1 MKQAA
6 AVIVVNETEIL
17 HQAQKIAA
25 LAPLQTFPER
35 LDFSGISPDLFTIRA
50 MDPKRYRGVIRR
62 FPSASSL
69 YQSSRENFLVPHSSS
84 LFTRVL
90 ASVCALLPF
99 LYRWVRSLW
108 VNPRYRLDVQ
118 ALVLLYRQ
126 SVSAQWLVQTEGHLT
141 MSLTSAVNQLP
152 QSLGR
157 SMALTDGALQ
167 ARKGDLRLLWSLKGN
182 LHAVNEALRH
192 LDGNV

>member
-1 MKQAA
+1 
-6 AVIVVNETEIL
+6 
-17 HQAQKIAA
+17 
-25 LAPLQTFPER
+25 
-35 LDFSGISPDLFTIRA
+35 
-50 MDPKRYRGVIRR
+50 
-62 FPSASSL
+62 
-69 YQSSRENFLVPHSSS
+69 
-84 LFTRVL
+84 
-90 ASVCALLPF
+90 
-99 LYRWVRSLW
+99 
-108 VNPRYRLDVQ
+108 
-118 ALVLLYRQ
+118 
-126 SVSAQWLVQTEGHLT
+126 